1 MILQIFSAKV
11 SDSEPLSAIAF
22 KIVTDP
28 FVGRLAY
35 IRVYSG
41 VLKSGENVYNSTKDE
56 RERVGRLLLM
66 HANQREEIPEI
77 GTGGIAAVVG
87 LKQTFTGKRGTH
99 YIVSS
104 RGCTK
109 KKWTLK
115 AKITFAQRADGTPV
129 PAPFQKSTT
138 ARCKK

>member
-1 MILQIFSAKV
+1 MLDAVVDYLPSPIDIPPVKVTDPKRGGEVERSV
-11 SDSEPLSAIAF
+11 SDQEPLSAIAF

-41 VLKSGENVYNSTKDE
+41 VLKAGEGVYNSTKDE

-66 HANQREEIPEI
+66 HANQREEIAEI

-87 LKQTFTGKRGTH
+87 LKQTFTGD
-99 YIVSS
+99 
-104 RGCTK
+104 
-109 KKWTLK
+109 TLC
-115 AKITFAQRADGTPV
+115 AQDHPV
-129 PAPFQKSTT
+129 ILENTRLMMPVAM
-138 ARCKK
+138 